1 MLLAVRNLQALV
13 AHFFTISDLLLSLCL
28 PAELQL
34 LLLLS
39 TYSYSVLMQI
49 ISNYSH
55 TKSFSS
61 VV

>member
-1 MLLAVRNLQALV
+1 MLLAVRNLQDLV
-13 AHFFTISDLLLSLCL
+13 THLFTISDLLLSFCL
-28 PAELQL
+28 PAEFQL
-34 LLLLS
+34 LLPLS